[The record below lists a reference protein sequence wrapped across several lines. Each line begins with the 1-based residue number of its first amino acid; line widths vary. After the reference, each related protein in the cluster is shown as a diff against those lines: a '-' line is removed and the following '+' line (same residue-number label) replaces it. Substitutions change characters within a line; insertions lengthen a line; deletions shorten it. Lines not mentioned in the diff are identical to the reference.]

1 MRICYKA
8 DRIFMTP
15 TQGQR
20 AAQTL
25 DMFLIS
31 YIRLAHDVNQDGL
44 VFFNITPKLHYLD
57 HVRLELRQQL
67 SRQQQRLLNPMAF
80 STAMAED
87 YVGRASVISR
97 TPHPTAMPLRTAQK
111 WLIETRLRWRGER

>member
-1 MRICYKA
+1 
-8 DRIFMTP
+8 MTP
-15 TQGQR
+15 TEGQI
-20 AAQTL
+20 AAQAL
-25 DMFLIS
+25 EKFLIS
-31 YIRLAHDVNQDGL
+31 YIRLAFDVNQEGL

-57 HVRLELRQQL
+57 HVRLELKEQL
-67 SRQQQRLLNPMAF
+67 SAQHQRLFNPMAF

>member
-1 MRICYKA
+1 
-8 DRIFMTP
+8 MTA
-15 TQGQR
+15 TEGQS
-20 AAQTL
+20 ALEAL
-25 DMFLIS
+25 DKFLIN
-31 YIRLAHDVNQDGL
+31 YIRLAYDANQDGL

-57 HVRLELRQQL
+57 HVRWDLRGQL

-80 STAMAED
+80 PTAMAED

>member
-1 MRICYKA
+1 
-8 DRIFMTP
+8 MT
-15 TQGQR
+15 TTEGQS
-20 AAQTL
+20 ALEVL
-25 DMFLIS
+25 DKFLIN
-31 YIRLAHDVNQDGL
+31 YIRFAYDTNQDGL

-57 HVRLELRQQL
+57 HVCSDLRGQL
-67 SRQQQRLLNPMAF
+67 SKQQQQRLLNPMAF

-97 TPHPTAMPLRTAQK
+97 TSHPTAMPLRMAQK